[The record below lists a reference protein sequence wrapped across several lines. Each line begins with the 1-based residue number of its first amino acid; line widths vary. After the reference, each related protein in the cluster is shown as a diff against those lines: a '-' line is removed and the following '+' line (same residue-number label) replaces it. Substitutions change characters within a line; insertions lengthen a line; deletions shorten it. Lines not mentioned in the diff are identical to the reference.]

1 MDPRKVGCLR
11 VQQSGQLEN
20 AVSDDAHPRIESDSD
35 SLPRLPPR
43 VPASKPQPQAPFTPP
58 PVTYEQLIREVEPDR
73 RRKRK
78 KRR

>member
-1 MDPRKVGCLR
+1 MR
-11 VQQSGQLEN
+11 QSGQLEN
-20 AVSDDAHPRIESDSD
+20 AVSDDAQPGNESDSD

-43 VPASKPQPQAPFTPP
+43 APAPKPQPQAPFTPP
-58 PVTYEQLIREVEPDR
+58 PVTYEQLIREVEPEP